1 MNRIWRT
8 CWSYRAAW
16 LPLIAG
22 LLLVFV
28 LAACGN
34 EEQPAA
40 DQATNQAAGEPL
52 VEPLVKGVPG
62 DQAAG
67 GEATAQGTSGAGG
80 GGAAAAQQAPAPTP
94 TPEPTGRI
102 VLWHSWGSG
111 DGDALTTVLNSFQ
124 AKYPQLTVDTLF
136 VADTDLPKAYA
147 DAVLAGSGPDLVL
160 APTWWLSDF
169 VDLGVVQPLDMSVDQ
184 AMLDGYWPAAVDNLR
199 WNGQLYGLP
208 TDFELV
214 SLFVNSSLAPG
225 GAPGTTAD
233 MLAQAQAAPTQGVGL
248 YNSLY
253 HLFWGLPA
261 YGGRLF
267 DDSGAVVLD
276 QGGDVA
282 GYLAWLRQ
290 MSQTQGSYVDTDYG
304 MLLDRFKKGEF
315 AYFVDG
321 PWAID
326 ELSAALGSNLAVAS
340 LPAGPNGPAQPWLHA
355 DGVMLNPRSSPEQ
368 QRLALLL
375 AEHLTSAE
383 SGAALASQAK
393 RLPANRNAVIGD
405 NPLLQGFMNQAATAQ
420 SMPNRPKMEQV
431 WGYAGDM
438 VVKVVDGNADPTT
451 TVQETAALINEANG
465 K

>member
-1 MNRIWRT
+1 MKISWRT
-8 CWSYRAAW
+8 YWSTKALGAKAPW
-16 LPLIAG
+16 MPIIAG
-22 LLLVFV
+22 LMLVFV
-28 LAACGN
+28 LAACSNDEQSAAEQAPG
-34 EEQPAA
+34 QPAVETV
-40 DQATNQAAGEPL
+40 QGGQAAAGSAADAGTAAAE
-52 VEPLVKGVPG
+52 G
-62 DQAAG
+62 AAG
-67 GEATAQGTSGAGG
+67 
-80 GGAAAAQQAPAPTP
+80 QQAPAPTP
-94 TPEPTGRI
+94 TPEPAGRI

-111 DGDALTTVLNSFQ
+111 AGDALAAILSNFQ
-124 AKYPQLTVDTLF
+124 TKYPQVSVDTLF

-169 VDLGVVQPLDMSVDQ
+169 VDLGVVQPLDMSVD
-184 AMLDGYWPAAVDNLR
+184 AATLDGYWPAAVDNLR

-214 SLFVNSSLAPG
+214 SLFVNTALAPG
-225 GAPGTTAD
+225 GAPQTTAD
-233 MLAQAQAAPTQGVGL
+233 MLSQAQAAPTQGAGF

-267 DDSGAVVLD
+267 NENGAVVLD

-282 GYLAWLRQ
+282 GYLSWLRQ
-290 MSQTQGSYVDTDYG
+290 MSETQGSYVDTDYG

-326 ELSAALGSNLAVAS
+326 ELSAALGSNLAVAG
-340 LPAGPNGPAQPWLHA
+340 LPSGPLGPAQPWLHA
-355 DGVMLNPRSSPEQ
+355 DGVMLNPRAAPEQ
-368 QRLALLL
+368 QRLALLF
-375 AEHLTSAE
+375 AQHLTSAE
-383 SGAALASQAK
+383 SGAALASLAK
-393 RLPANRNAVIGD
+393 RLPANRNTVSGD

-420 SMPNRPKMEQV
+420 SMPNRPEMEEV

-438 VVKVVDGNADPTT
+438 VVKVVDGKADPTV
-451 TVQETAALINEANG
+451 TVQETAALLNEVNG

>member
-8 CWSYRAAW
+8 HLLSKGAR
-16 LPLIAG
+16 LPYIAG
-22 LLLVFV
+22 LLLALLFSVIL
-28 LAACGN
+28 LAGCGN
-34 EEQPAA
+34 DEQP
-40 DQATNQAAGEPL
+40 QAAGQAGGEPL
-52 VEPLVKGVPG
+52 VEAVPG
-62 DQAAG
+62 GQAAG
-67 GEATAQGTSGAGG
+67 SGTGAQATGSSA
-80 GGAAAAQQAPAPTP
+80 GGAAAQPAPTP
-94 TPEPTGRI
+94 TATPEPAGRI

-111 DGDALTTVLNSFQ
+111 DGDALATVLSGFQ
-124 AKYPQLTVDTLF
+124 AKYPQVTVDTLF

-147 DAVLAGSGPDLVL
+147 DAVLAGTGPDLVL

-184 AMLDGYWPAAVDNLR
+184 GTLDQYWPAAVDNLR

-214 SLFVNSSLAPG
+214 SLFVNTALAPN
-225 GAPGTTAD
+225 GAPATTAD
-233 MLAQAQAAPTQGVGL
+233 MLAQAQAAPTQGAGL

-253 HLFWGLPA
+253 HLFWGLGA

-267 DDSGAVVLD
+267 DDNGAVVLD

-290 MSQTQGSYVDTDYG
+290 MSQTQGTYVDTDYG

-321 PWAID
+321 PWAIGD
-326 ELSAALGSNLAVAS
+326 LSAALGANLAVAS

-355 DGVMLNPRSSPEQ
+355 DGVMLNPRVAPEQ
-368 QRLALLL
+368 QRLALLF
-375 AEHLTSAE
+375 AEYLTSAE
-383 SGAALASQAK
+383 SGSALASQAK

-405 NPLLQGFMNQAATAQ
+405 NPLLQGFMNQGANAQ
-420 SMPNRPKMEQV
+420 SMPNRPEMEQV

-438 VVKVVDGNADPTT
+438 VIKVVDGNADPAA
-451 TVQETAALINEANG
+451 TVKETAALINEANG

>member
-1 MNRIWRT
+1 MNQIRRT
-8 CWSYRAAW
+8 HLPPAAL
-16 LPLIAG
+16 LPLIAA
-22 LLLVFV
+22 LLLV
-28 LAACGN
+28 LLLGGCGN
-34 EEQPAA
+34 DAQQADPAA
-40 DQATNQAAGEPL
+40 ANQAGGEPAVAAVQGGQAVGGGAGNQAAAGAN
-52 VEPLVKGVPG
+52 
-62 DQAAG
+62 AAS
-67 GEATAQGTSGAGG
+67 APAQ
-80 GGAAAAQQAPAPTP
+80 PAPTP
-94 TPEPTGRI
+94 TPEPAGRI

-111 DGDALTTVLNSFQ
+111 DGDALASILNGFR
-124 AKYPQLTVDTLF
+124 AAYPQVTVDTLF

-169 VDLGVVQPLDMSVDQ
+169 VDLGVVQQLDMSVDQ
-184 AMLDGYWPAAVDNLR
+184 AALDQYWPAAVDNLR

-214 SLFVNSSLAPG
+214 SLFVNTALAPN
-225 GAPGTTAD
+225 GAPATTAD
-233 MLAQAQAAPTQGVGL
+233 MLAQAQAAPTQGTGL

-267 DDSGAVVLD
+267 DDGGAVVLD
-276 QGGDVA
+276 QGGDAA

-290 MSQTQGSYVDTDYG
+290 MGQTPGSYVDTDYG

-321 PWAID
+321 PWAIAD
-326 ELSAALGSNLAVAS
+326 LSAALGTSLAVAS
-340 LPAGPNGPAQPWLHA
+340 LPAGPSGPAGPWLHA
-355 DGVMLNPRSSPEQ
+355 DGVMLNPRSAPEQ
-368 QRLALLL
+368 QRLALLF
-375 AEHLTSAE
+375 AEYLTSAE
-383 SGAALASQAK
+383 SGSALASQAK

-405 NPLLQGFMNQAATAQ
+405 NPLLQGFMNQAANAQ
-420 SMPNRPKMEQV
+420 SMPNRPEMEQV

-438 VVKVVDGNADPTT
+438 VVKVVDGNADPAA
-451 TVQETAALINEANG
+451 TVKETAALINEANG

>member
-1 MNRIWRT
+1 MTRIWRT
-8 CWSYRAAW
+8 RWSHKAAW
-16 LPLIAG
+16 LPMIAG
-22 LLLVFV
+22 LMLVFA

-34 EEQPAA
+34 EEQPTAEP
-40 DQATNQAAGEPL
+40 AAGEPR
-52 VEPLVKGVPG
+52 VEAVQG

-67 GEATAQGTSGAGG
+67 SAAAAGITATGGEGATAQQ
-80 GGAAAAQQAPAPTP
+80 AQAPTP
-94 TPEPTGRI
+94 TPEPAGRI

-111 DGDALTTVLNSFQ
+111 DGDALAAILSDFQ
-124 AKYPQLTVDTLF
+124 TQYPQVTVDTLF

-147 DAVLAGSGPDLVL
+147 DAVLAGSGPELVL

-169 VDLGVVQPLDMSVDQ
+169 VDLGVVQPLDMSVD
-184 AMLDGYWPAAVDNLR
+184 AATLDGYWPAAVDNLR
-199 WNGQLYGLP
+199 WDGQLYGLP

-214 SLFVNSSLAPG
+214 SLFVNTALAPG
-225 GAPGTTAD
+225 GAPATTAD
-233 MLAQAQAAPTQGVGL
+233 MLAQAQAAPTQGAGL

-267 DDSGAVVLD
+267 DDNGVVVLD
-276 QGGDVA
+276 QGGDVG
-282 GYLAWLRQ
+282 GYLTWLRQ
-290 MSQTQGSYVDTDYG
+290 MSQTPGSYVDTDYG

-326 ELSAALGSNLAVAS
+326 ELSAALGPSLAVGS
-340 LPAGPNGPAQPWLHA
+340 LPTGSSGPAQPWLHA
-355 DGVMLNPRSSPEQ
+355 DGVMLNPRSTPEQ
-368 QRLALLL
+368 QRLALLF
-375 AEHLTSAE
+375 AQHLTSAE
-383 SGAALASQAK
+383 SGASLASLAK

-420 SMPNRPKMEQV
+420 SMPNRPEMEEV

-438 VVKVVDGNADPTT
+438 VVKVVDGNADPAA

>member
-1 MNRIWRT
+1 MKQIWRT
-8 CWSYRAAW
+8 RLSSRAAW
-16 LPLIAG
+16 LPMIAG
-22 LLLVFV
+22 LILVFV

-34 EEQPAA
+34 DEQPGTEQVPGEPVVE
-40 DQATNQAAGEPL
+40 DVQGSQAA
-52 VEPLVKGVPG
+52 
-62 DQAAG
+62 A
-67 GEATAQGTSGAGG
+67 SGASDTGRAG
-80 GGAAAAQQAPAPTP
+80 TASQQVQAQVPTA
-94 TPEPTGRI
+94 TPEPAGRI

-111 DGDALTTVLNSFQ
+111 AGDALATILGSFQ
-124 AKYPQLTVDTLF
+124 SKYPQVTVDTLF
-136 VADTDLPKAYA
+136 VADADLPKAYA

-169 VDLGVVQPLDMSVDQ
+169 VDLGVVQPLDISVDS
-184 AMLDGYWPAAVDNLR
+184 ATLDGYWPAAVDNLR

-214 SLFVNSSLAPG
+214 SLFVNTALAPG
-225 GAPGTTAD
+225 GAPATTAD
-233 MLAQAQAAPTQGVGL
+233 MLAQAQAAPAQGAGF

-267 DDSGAVVLD
+267 DENGAVVLD
-276 QGGDVA
+276 QGGDIA

-290 MSQTQGSYVDTDYG
+290 MSETQGSYVDTDYG

-340 LPAGPNGPAQPWLHA
+340 LPAGPLGPAQPWLHA
-355 DGVMLNPRSSPEQ
+355 DGVMLNPTTAPEQ
-368 QRLALLL
+368 QRLALLF
-375 AEHLTSAE
+375 AQHLTSAE
-383 SGAALASQAK
+383 SGATLASLAK
-393 RLPANRNAVIGD
+393 RLPANRNAVSGD

-420 SMPNRPKMEQV
+420 AMPNRPEMEEV

-438 VVKVVDGNADPTT
+438 VVKVVDGNAEPST
-451 TVQETAALINEANG
+451 TVRETAALINEANG

>member
-1 MNRIWRT
+1 MKQIWRT
-8 CWSYRAAW
+8 RLSSRAAW
-16 LPLIAG
+16 LPIIAG
-22 LLLVFV
+22 LILVFV

-34 EEQPAA
+34 DEQPGAE
-40 DQATNQAAGEPL
+40 QVPGEPV
-52 VEPLVKGVPG
+52 VEGG
-62 DQAAG
+62 QTAAVG
-67 GEATAQGTSGAGG
+67 ASDMGTAGTAS
-80 GGAAAAQQAPAPTP
+80 QQAQVPTA
-94 TPEPTGRI
+94 TPEPAGRI

-111 DGDALTTVLNSFQ
+111 AGDALATILGNFQ
-124 AKYPQLTVDTLF
+124 TNYPQVTVDTLF
-136 VADTDLPKAYA
+136 VADADLPKAYA

-169 VDLGVVQPLDMSVDQ
+169 VDLGVVQPLDMSVDS
-184 AMLDGYWPAAVDNLR
+184 ATLDGYWPAAVDNLR

-214 SLFVNSSLAPG
+214 SLFVNSALAPG
-225 GAPGTTAD
+225 GAPATTAD
-233 MLAQAQAAPTQGVGL
+233 MLAQAQAAPTQGAGF

-267 DDSGAVVLD
+267 DENGAVVLD

-290 MSQTQGSYVDTDYG
+290 MSETQGSYVDTDYG

-340 LPAGPNGPAQPWLHA
+340 LPAGPLGPAQPWLHA
-355 DGVMLNPRSSPEQ
+355 DGVMLNPSTAPEQ
-368 QRLALLL
+368 QRLALLF
-375 AEHLTSAE
+375 AQHLTSAE
-383 SGAALASQAK
+383 SGATLARLAK
-393 RLPANRNAVIGD
+393 RLPANRNAVSGD

-420 SMPNRPKMEQV
+420 AMPNRPEMEEV

-438 VVKVVDGNADPTT
+438 VVKVVDGNADPSA

>member
-8 CWSYRAAW
+8 NLLRRAAV
-16 LPLIAG
+16 LPFVAV
-22 LLLVFV
+22 LLLVML

-34 EEQPAA
+34 DEQPA
-40 DQATNQAAGEPL
+40 NQAPAN
-52 VEPLVKGVPG
+52 
-62 DQAAG
+62 QAG
-67 GEATAQGTSGAGG
+67 GEPVVQAMQGGQAVAGG
-80 GGAAAAQQAPAPTP
+80 TGAQATGTNAGAAAAPQAPTP
-94 TPEPTGRI
+94 TATPEPAGQI

-111 DGDALTTVLNSFQ
+111 DGDALASILSGFQ
-124 AKYPQLTVDTLF
+124 AKYPQVTVDTLF

-147 DAVLAGSGPDLVL
+147 DAVLAGTGPDLVL

-184 AMLDGYWPAAVDNLR
+184 ATVDQFWPAAVDNLR

-214 SLFVNSSLAPG
+214 SLFVNTALAPN
-225 GAPGTTAD
+225 GAPATTAD
-233 MLAQAQAAPTQGVGL
+233 MLAQAQAAPTQGAGL

-261 YGGRLF
+261 YGARLF
-267 DDSGAVVLD
+267 DDGGAVVLD
-276 QGGDVA
+276 QGGDAA

-290 MSQTQGSYVDTDYG
+290 MGQTPGSYVDTDYG

-321 PWAID
+321 PWAIAD
-326 ELSAALGSNLAVAS
+326 LSAALGTNLAVAS
-340 LPAGPNGPAQPWLHA
+340 LPGGPSGPAQPWLHA
-355 DGVMLNPRSSPEQ
+355 DGVMLNPRTAPEQ
-368 QRLALLL
+368 QRLALLF
-375 AEHLTSAE
+375 AEYLTSAE
-383 SGAALASQAK
+383 SGSALASQAK

-405 NPLLQGFMNQAATAQ
+405 NPLLQGFMNQAANAQ
-420 SMPNRPKMEQV
+420 AMPNRPEMEQV

-438 VVKVVDGNADPTT
+438 VVKVVDGNADPAA
-451 TVQETAALINEANG
+451 TVAETAALINEANG

>member
-8 CWSYRAAW
+8 HLLPKAAR
-16 LPLIAG
+16 LPFIAG
-22 LLLVFV
+22 LLLVLLLSV
-28 LAACGN
+28 LLLAGCGN
-34 EEQPAA
+34 DEQPA
-40 DQATNQAAGEPL
+40 NQAAAGQAGGEPL
-52 VEPLVKGVPG
+52 VEAVPG
-62 DQAAG
+62 GQAAG
-67 GEATAQGTSGAGG
+67 SGTGGQATGSNAGD
-80 GGAAAAQQAPAPTP
+80 AAAQAAPTP
-94 TPEPTGRI
+94 TATPEPAGRI

-111 DGDALTTVLNSFQ
+111 DGDALASILSGFQ
-124 AKYPQLTVDTLF
+124 ARYPKMTVDTLF

-147 DAVLAGSGPDLVL
+147 DAVLAGTGPDLVL

-169 VDLGVVQPLDMSVDQ
+169 VDLGVVQQLDMSVDQ
-184 AMLDGYWPAAVDNLR
+184 ATLDQYWPAAVDNLR

-214 SLFVNSSLAPG
+214 SLFVNTALAPNG
-225 GAPGTTAD
+225 GPATMAD
-233 MLAQAQAAPTQGVGL
+233 MLAQAQAAPTQGAGL

-253 HLFWGLPA
+253 HLFWGLGA

-290 MSQTQGSYVDTDYG
+290 MSQTQGTYVDTDYG

-321 PWAID
+321 PWAIGD
-326 ELSAALGSNLAVAS
+326 LSAALGTNLAVAG
-340 LPAGPNGPAQPWLHA
+340 LPAGPSGPAQPWLHA
-355 DGVMLNPRSSPEQ
+355 DGVMLNPREAPEQ
-368 QRLALLL
+368 QRLALLF
-375 AEHLTSAE
+375 AEYLTSAE
-383 SGAALASQAK
+383 SGSALASQAR

-405 NPLLQGFMNQAATAQ
+405 NPLLQGFMNQAANAQ
-420 SMPNRPKMEQV
+420 SMPNRPEMEQV

-438 VVKVVDGNADPTT
+438 VIKVVDGNADPAA
-451 TVQETAALINEANG
+451 TVKETAALINEANG

>member
-8 CWSYRAAW
+8 NLLRRAAI
-16 LPLIAG
+16 LPLVAI
-22 LLLVFV
+22 LLLVML

-34 EEQPAA
+34 DEQPA
-40 DQATNQAAGEPL
+40 NQAPAN
-52 VEPLVKGVPG
+52 
-62 DQAAG
+62 QAG
-67 GEATAQGTSGAGG
+67 GEPVVQAVQGGQAVAGG
-80 GGAAAAQQAPAPTP
+80 TGAQATGTDTGGAAAQQAPTPTA
-94 TPEPTGRI
+94 TPEPAGRI

-111 DGDALTTVLNSFQ
+111 DGDALASILSGFQ
-124 AKYPQLTVDTLF
+124 AKYPQVTVDTLF

-147 DAVLAGSGPDLVL
+147 DAVLAGTGPDLVL

-184 AMLDGYWPAAVDNLR
+184 ATVDQYWPAAVDNLR

-214 SLFVNSSLAPG
+214 SLFVNTALAPN
-225 GAPGTTAD
+225 GAPATTAD
-233 MLAQAQAAPTQGVGL
+233 LLAQAQAAPTQGAGL

-261 YGGRLF
+261 YGARLF

-276 QGGDVA
+276 QGGDAA

-290 MSQTQGSYVDTDYG
+290 MGQTPGSYVDTDYG

-321 PWAID
+321 PWAIAD
-326 ELSAALGSNLAVAS
+326 LSAALGTNLAVAS
-340 LPAGPNGPAQPWLHA
+340 LPAGPSGPAQPWLHA
-355 DGVMLNPRSSPEQ
+355 DGVMLNPRTAPEQ
-368 QRLALLL
+368 QRLSLLF
-375 AEHLTSAE
+375 AEYLTSAE
-383 SGAALASQAK
+383 SGSALASQAK

-405 NPLLQGFMNQAATAQ
+405 NPLLQGFMNQAANAQ
-420 SMPNRPKMEQV
+420 AMSNRPEMEQV

-438 VVKVVDGNADPTT
+438 VVKVVDGNADPAA
-451 TVQETAALINEANG
+451 TVAETAALINEANG

>member
-8 CWSYRAAW
+8 RRSYRATW

-22 LLLVFV
+22 LLLVSV

-40 DQATNQAAGEPL
+40 DQAAGDPV
-52 VEPLVKGVPG
+52 VEA
-62 DQAAG
+62 AAG
-67 GEATAQGTSGAGG
+67 GQQAGGQQAGGDAAAQATADAGG
-80 GGAAAAQQAPAPTP
+80 GGAVVQQAPASTP
-94 TPEPTGRI
+94 TAEPSGRI

-111 DGDALTTVLNSFQ
+111 DGDALATILTSFQ
-124 AKYPQLTVDTLF
+124 AKYPQVTVDTLF

-147 DAVLAGSGPDLVL
+147 DGVLAGSGPDMVL

-169 VDLGVVQPLDMSVDQ
+169 VDLGVVQQLDLSVDQ
-184 AMLDGYWPAAVDNLR
+184 ATLDGYWPAAVDNLR

-214 SLFVNSSLAPG
+214 SLFVNTALAPG

-233 MLAQAQAAPTQGVGL
+233 MLAQAQAAPTQGTGL

-267 DDSGAVVLD
+267 DDNGAVVLD

-326 ELSAALGSNLAVAS
+326 ELSAALGSNLVVTS
-340 LPAGPNGPAQPWLHA
+340 LPAGPSGPAQPWLHA
-355 DGVMLNPRSSPEQ
+355 GGVMLNPRSSPEQ
-368 QRLALLL
+368 QQLALVF
-375 AEHLTSAE
+375 AEHLTNAD
-383 SGAALASQAK
+383 SGAVLASQAK

-420 SMPNRPKMEQV
+420 SMPNRPEMEEV

>member
-1 MNRIWRT
+1 MTRIWRT
-8 CWSYRAAW
+8 QLLSRTAF

-22 LLLVFV
+22 LLLVML

-34 EEQPAA
+34 DAQPAA
-40 DQATNQAAGEPL
+40 DEAAAGQTPGEP
-52 VEPLVKGVPG
+52 VVQAVQGG
-62 DQAAG
+62 QAAG
-67 GEATAQGTSGAGG
+67 GAQAAGANT
-80 GGAAAAQQAPAPTP
+80 GGAAAAQPAPTP
-94 TPEPTGRI
+94 TATPEPAGRI

-111 DGDALTTVLNSFQ
+111 DGDALATILSGFQ
-124 AKYPQLTVDTLF
+124 AKYPQVTVDTLF

-147 DAVLAGSGPDLVL
+147 DAVLAGTGPDLVL

-184 AMLDGYWPAAVDNLR
+184 ATVDQYWPAAVDNLR

-214 SLFVNSSLAPG
+214 SLFVNTALAPN
-225 GAPGTTAD
+225 GAPATTAD
-233 MLAQAQAAPTQGVGL
+233 MLAQAQAAPTQGAGL

-253 HLFWGLPA
+253 HLFWGLGA

-267 DDSGAVVLD
+267 DDTGAVVLD

-290 MSQTQGSYVDTDYG
+290 MGQTPGSYVDTDYG

-321 PWAID
+321 PWAIGD
-326 ELSAALGSNLAVAS
+326 LSAALGTNLAVAS
-340 LPAGPNGPAQPWLHA
+340 LPAGPSGPAQPWLHA
-355 DGVMLNPRSSPEQ
+355 DGVMLNPRTAPEQ
-368 QRLALLL
+368 QRLALLF
-375 AEHLTSAE
+375 AEYLTSAE
-383 SGAALASQAK
+383 SGSALASQAK

-405 NPLLQGFMNQAATAQ
+405 NPLLQGFMNQAANAQ
-420 SMPNRPKMEQV
+420 AMPNRPEMEQV

-438 VVKVVDGNADPTT
+438 VIKVVDGNADPAA
-451 TVQETAALINEANG
+451 TVRDTAALINEANG

>member
-8 CWSYRAAW
+8 HLLPNAARR
-16 LPLIAG
+16 PLIAV
-22 LLLVFV
+22 LLLVALLSV
-28 LAACGN
+28 LLLGGCGN
-34 EEQPAA
+34 DEQGA
-40 DQATNQAAGEPL
+40 NQAAAGQTAGQAPGQAGGEPL
-52 VEPLVKGVPG
+52 VEAVPG
-62 DQAAG
+62 GQATGANAG
-67 GEATAQGTSGAGG
+67 D
-80 GGAAAAQQAPAPTP
+80 AAAQAAPTP
-94 TPEPTGRI
+94 TATPEPAGRI

-111 DGDALTTVLNSFQ
+111 DGDALASILSGFQ
-124 AKYPQLTVDTLF
+124 AKYPQVTVDTLF

-147 DAVLAGSGPDLVL
+147 DAVLAGTGPDLVL

-184 AMLDGYWPAAVDNLR
+184 ATLDQYWPAAVDNLR

-214 SLFVNSSLAPG
+214 SLFVNTALAPN
-225 GAPGTTAD
+225 GAPATTAD
-233 MLAQAQAAPTQGVGL
+233 MLAQAQAAPTQGAGL

-253 HLFWGLPA
+253 HLFWGLGA

-267 DDSGAVVLD
+267 DDNGAVVLD

-321 PWAID
+321 PWAIGD
-326 ELSAALGSNLAVAS
+326 LSAALGTNLAVTG
-340 LPAGPNGPAQPWLHA
+340 LPAGPSGPAQPWLHA
-355 DGVMLNPRSSPEQ
+355 DGVMLNPRTAPEQ
-368 QRLALLL
+368 QRLALLF

-383 SGAALASQAK
+383 SGSALASQAK

-405 NPLLQGFMNQAATAQ
+405 NPLLQGFMNQAANAQ
-420 SMPNRPKMEQV
+420 SMPNRPEMEQV

-438 VVKVVDGNADPTT
+438 VIKVVDGNADPAA
-451 TVQETAALINEANG
+451 TVKETAALINEANG

>member
-8 CWSYRAAW
+8 NLLRRAAI
-16 LPLIAG
+16 LPLVAI
-22 LLLVFV
+22 LLLVML

-34 EEQPAA
+34 DEQPA
-40 DQATNQAAGEPL
+40 NQAPAN
-52 VEPLVKGVPG
+52 
-62 DQAAG
+62 QAG
-67 GEATAQGTSGAGG
+67 GEPVVQAVQGGQAVAGNTGAQATGTDA
-80 GGAAAAQQAPAPTP
+80 GGAAEQQAPTP
-94 TPEPTGRI
+94 TATPEPAGRI

-111 DGDALTTVLNSFQ
+111 DGDALASILSGFQ
-124 AKYPQLTVDTLF
+124 AKYPQVTVDTLF

-147 DAVLAGSGPDLVL
+147 DAVLAGTGPDLVL

-184 AMLDGYWPAAVDNLR
+184 ATVDQYWPAAVDNLR

-214 SLFVNSSLAPG
+214 SLFVNTALAPN
-225 GAPGTTAD
+225 GAPATTAD
-233 MLAQAQAAPTQGVGL
+233 MLAQAQAAPTQGAGL

-261 YGGRLF
+261 YGARLF

-276 QGGDVA
+276 QGGDAA

-290 MSQTQGSYVDTDYG
+290 MGQTPGSYVDTDYG

-321 PWAID
+321 PWAIAD
-326 ELSAALGSNLAVAS
+326 LSAALGTNLAVAS
-340 LPAGPNGPAQPWLHA
+340 LPAGPSGPAQPWLHA
-355 DGVMLNPRSSPEQ
+355 DGVMLNPRTAPEQ
-368 QRLALLL
+368 QRLALLF
-375 AEHLTSAE
+375 AEYLTSAE
-383 SGAALASQAK
+383 SGSALASQAK

-405 NPLLQGFMNQAATAQ
+405 NPLLQGFMNQAANAQ
-420 SMPNRPKMEQV
+420 AMSNRPEMEQV

-438 VVKVVDGNADPTT
+438 VVKVVDGNADPAA
-451 TVQETAALINEANG
+451 TVAETAALINEANG